1 MALNER
7 QRRFCHEF
15 MKDLSAQ
22 EAAKR
27 AGYAEDTAYSSG
39 SRLLDHVEIAAY
51 IEELKEDRAIA
62 CSVTAERIVRRFEEI
77 AFADPHEL
85 MELRRGP
92 CGQCWDTERSEM
104 YSGVGFDV
112 KQDACPECSVCHGE
126 GIMRTFFQ
134 DTRKLKGN
142 SRKLFAGIKAT
153 DKSIELKTHDQLK
166 ALEWLGNYMSLHKQS
181 VVLTGPDGGPV
192 ALHVT
197 ADEMSDE
204 QLASIAAGAVSLP

>member
-1 MALNER
+1 M
-7 QRRFCHEF
+7 FCIEY
-15 MKDLSAQ
+15 MKDFNGTH
-22 EAAKR
+22 AAIR
-27 AGYAEDTAYSSG
+27 AGYSENGADVTG
-39 SRLLDHVEIAAY
+39 SRLLGHPSVSAY

-92 CGQCWDTERSEM
+92 CGRCWDADRSEM
-104 YSGVGFDV
+104 YSGVGFDI
-112 KQDACPECSVCHGE
+112 KQDACPECSVCNGD